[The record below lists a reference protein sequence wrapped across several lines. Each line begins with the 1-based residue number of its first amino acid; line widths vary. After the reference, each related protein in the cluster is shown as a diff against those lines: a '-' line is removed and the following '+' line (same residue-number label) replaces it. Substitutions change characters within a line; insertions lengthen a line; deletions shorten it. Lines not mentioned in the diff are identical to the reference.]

1 MTSTT
6 CGSSVW
12 SPHTRTQVQLGDP
25 EDVFGESLS
34 RGITVTREAGKNAS
48 AESSGRPYAAEVSL
62 PFPRMTRDVNASSR

>member
-6 CGSSVW
+6 CGSSVS

-48 AESSGRPYAAEVSL
+48 AEFIRSTLCSGG
-62 PFPRMTRDVNASSR
+62 FPAISEDDT